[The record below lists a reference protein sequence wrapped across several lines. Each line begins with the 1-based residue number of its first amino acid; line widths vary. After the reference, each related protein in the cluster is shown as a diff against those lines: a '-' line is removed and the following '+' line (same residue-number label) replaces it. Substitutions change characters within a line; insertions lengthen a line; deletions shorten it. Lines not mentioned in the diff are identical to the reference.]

1 VLDEKAATI
10 RQCQRENEFLQTE
23 LAEATARIVAL
34 EKLLVATQE
43 QLAAANLLLVR
54 KPAPE
59 DEIANRL
66 REMVKRHKVSIFW
79 RSVVYS

>member
-1 VLDEKAATI
+1 
-10 RQCQRENEFLQTE
+10 
-23 LAEATARIVAL
+23 L

-43 QLAAANLLLVR
+43 QLAATNLLLVR

-66 REMVKRHKVSIFW
+66 REMVKRHKVNILEPLFIF
-79 RSVVYS
+79 